1 MVWAPEID
9 LLLRRRRASPI
20 AGEAG
25 HASATAIKI
34 GGNVVASVFQFTG
47 LNTAFTSKAQRNL
60 WHRLVEAGVDL
71 ALPGRRHAGR
81 GYT

>member
-25 HASATAIKI
+25 HASATAIEI
-34 GGNVVASVFQFTG
+34 VGNGVASVLQFTG
-47 LNTAFTSKAQRNL
+47 LNAAFTSAAHGNL

-71 ALPGRRHAGR
+71 ALPGRRRAR
-81 GYT
+81 QGYT